1 MMPIAM
7 ASATVLPRDLSR
19 RSTESEWL
27 DDAGVGAAELQPVL
41 RDLARFNGAMLGHR
55 PVVAWLRRATRD
67 APRDE
72 PLTVVDVGCGY
83 GDLLRA
89 IRRWSR
95 KRGLNIRLVGLDLSR
110 ETIDIARAATDD
122 ADQIEYRVADIFD
135 YRAAEPADFVVSSLL
150 THHFSDAMIVSF
162 LRWMESTARK
172 GWLIYDLQRHVV
184 PYFFIG
190 LMGKVTSLHRIVI
203 HDGRISVA
211 RSLTRAEWQHHI
223 ASAGIASDAVDLRWF
238 LYRFVI
244 GRVR

>member
-1 MMPIAM
+1 MPIAM
-7 ASATVLPRDLSR
+7 ATATASARDLSR

-27 DDAGVGAAELQPVL
+27 DDASASSVELQPVL
-41 RDLARFNGAMLGHR
+41 RDLARFNGAMLGHW
-55 PVVAWLRRATRD
+55 PVVAWLRRATRNT
-67 APRDE
+67 PRDQ

-95 KRGLNIRLVGLDLSR
+95 KRGLAVRLVGLDLSR
-110 ETIDIARAATDD
+110 ETIDIARAATDA
-122 ADQIEYRVADIFD
+122 ADQIEYRVGDVFE
-135 YRAAEPADFVVSSLL
+135 YRGAEPVDFVVSSLL
-150 THHFSDAMIVSF
+150 THHFSDAMIVRF

-211 RSLTRAEWQHHI
+211 RSLTRAEWQQHI

>member
-1 MMPIAM
+1 MMPIAIAGST
-7 ASATVLPRDLSR
+7 ASSRDLSR

-27 DDAGVGAAELQPVL
+27 DDAGVGSAELQLVL
-41 RDLARFNGAMLGHR
+41 RDLARLNGAMLGHW

-67 APRDE
+67 APRDL

-89 IRRWSR
+89 IRRWSC
-95 KRGLNIRLVGLDLSR
+95 KRGLAIRLIGLDLSR
-110 ETIDIARAATDD
+110 ETIDIARTATDA

-135 YRAAEPADFVVSSLL
+135 YDAAEPVDYVVSSLL

-162 LRWMESTARK
+162 LRWMEATARK

-211 RSLTRAEWQHHI
+211 RSLTRAEWRYRI
-223 ASAGIASDAVDLRWF
+223 ASAGIADDAVDLRWF
-238 LYRFVI
+238 LYRFVT

>member
-1 MMPIAM
+1 MSAAM
-7 ASATVLPRDLSR
+7 VTATELSRDLSR

-27 DDAGVGAAELQPVL
+27 DDAGSGSVELKPVL
-41 RDLARFNGAMLGHR
+41 RDLARFNGAMLGHW
-55 PVVAWLRRATRD
+55 PVVAWLRRAIRN
-67 APRDE
+67 APPDR
-72 PLTVVDVGCGY
+72 PLTLIDVGCGC

-95 KRGLNIRLVGLDLSR
+95 KRDLSIRLIGLDLSR
-110 ETIDIARAATDD
+110 ETIDIAREATDD
-122 ADQIEYRVADIFD
+122 ADQIEYRVADVFD
-135 YRAAEPADFVVSSLL
+135 YRAAEPVDFVISSLL

-162 LRWMESTARK
+162 LRWMETAARK

-190 LMGKVTSLHRIVI
+190 LMGKLTSLHRIVI

-211 RSLTRAEWQHHI
+211 RSLTRAEWQYRI
-223 ASAGIASDAVDLRWF
+223 ASAGIAGDAVDLRWF
-238 LYRFVI
+238 LFRFVI